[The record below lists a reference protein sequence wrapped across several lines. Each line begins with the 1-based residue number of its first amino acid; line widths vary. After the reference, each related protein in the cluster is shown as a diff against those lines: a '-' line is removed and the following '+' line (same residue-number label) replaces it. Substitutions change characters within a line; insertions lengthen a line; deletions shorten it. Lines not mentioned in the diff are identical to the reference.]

1 MQTIKL
7 FSFDETDIMISV
19 IDSNFDADHVFSK
32 GLMFAF
38 AITIYDSNPYSI
50 EDPSI
55 GTLNA
60 YYKTWGLDP
69 EHGGV
74 KFEKVPTRN
83 CTEAELH
90 ING

>member
-19 IDSNFDADHVFSK
+19 IDSNFEADHVFSK
-32 GLMFAF
+32 GLMYAY
-38 AITIYDSNPYSI
+38 AITVYDSNPYPI

-55 GTLNA
+55 GVLNA

-69 EHGGV
+69 DQDGV
-74 KFEKVPTRN
+74 
-83 CTEAELH
+83 
-90 ING
+90 